1 MPRPL
6 RPVAEGLV
14 YHLVGRGNNR
24 QPVFLG
30 KGDFQAF
37 LKALGDLKQRKPFQW
52 YGCCLMGIRVH
63 W

>member
-1 MPRPL
+1 
-6 RPVAEGLV
+6 
-14 YHLVGRGNNR
+14 
-24 QPVFLG
+24 VFLG

-52 YGCCLMGIRVH
+52 YGCCLMGNRVH